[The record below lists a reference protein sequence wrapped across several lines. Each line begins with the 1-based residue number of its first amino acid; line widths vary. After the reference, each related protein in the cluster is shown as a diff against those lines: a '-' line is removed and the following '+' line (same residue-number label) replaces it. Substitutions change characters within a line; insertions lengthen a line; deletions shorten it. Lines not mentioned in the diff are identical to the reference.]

1 MKKTFESTQTAVRTP
16 LKLAAAA
23 AAALL
28 ILSGC
33 AVGPNYTR
41 PSAVSQ
47 MPAQFKEAP
56 AGWKSATPNDAAL
69 KGDWWTMYDDPVLN
83 SLSMVGNILIFCV
96 GVNLIWPKTIK
107 VANLLPALIV
117 AVLMA

>member
-33 AVGPNYTR
+33 AVGPNYVR
-41 PSAVSQ
+41 REPDARAVQRGSCRLEIGH
-47 MPAQFKEAP
+47 AE
-56 AGWKSATPNDAAL
+56 
-69 KGDWWTMYDDPVLN
+69 
-83 SLSMVGNILIFCV
+83 
-96 GVNLIWPKTIK
+96 
-107 VANLLPALIV
+107 
-117 AVLMA
+117 